1 MKTEKFENVTI
12 SYMRSVGEYGIKNM
26 ELMEKF
32 KAFLKSQSLYNDDMI
47 VLGIALDNPKTVSP
61 DKLRYDVGIIS
72 TETGIKG
79 VDSRKLDDGTYAI
92 FEVEHTQEGVRNFWG
107 NIGVLSNEINIDFQ
121 KPIIERYTLDKI
133 NNHLCEFCIPLAEE

>member
-1 MKTEKFENVTI
+1 
-12 SYMRSVGEYGIKNM
+12 
-26 ELMEKF
+26 
-32 KAFLKSQSLYNDDMI
+32 MI

-92 FEVEHTQEGVRNFWG
+92 FEVEHTQEEVQKFWK
-107 NIGVLSNEINIDFQ
+107 NMGVLSNEINIDFQ
-121 KPIIERYTLDKI
+121 KLIIERYTLDKI